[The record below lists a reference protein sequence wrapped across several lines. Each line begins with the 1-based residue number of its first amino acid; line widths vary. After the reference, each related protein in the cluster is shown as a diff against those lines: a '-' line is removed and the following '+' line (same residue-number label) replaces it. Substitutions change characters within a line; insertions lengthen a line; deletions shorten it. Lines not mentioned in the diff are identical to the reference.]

1 MTTFRDFKTA
11 VFPSLWEH
19 KEPEISYVEDKCSLH
34 RIEPDGMTITKDGDM
49 AYVVELYGKDYSG
62 LDESTMMNLFN
73 TRRNFFNELPSRIT
87 VSHHSHRI
95 KQTLTFDRGQFSNPY
110 AAEIGK
116 KWYDWFDTTFR
127 TKHYLMF
134 TISYESTLDRI
145 RKGAQKIV
153 KKSRDE
159 DKQTL
164 IDCVDLCL
172 NRMSA
177 YEPTLLQGDDL
188 ASYWGWLL
196 SGYPIKQKWPENDGV
211 ITGLLSRSTLQWPS
225 FKDYQI
231 YQTADRK
238 IFSSWLYIKLPANVS
253 NEEFFNELFSVQ
265 QKFSIYQT
273 FTRLEKGKAHSN
285 LKERQRNIQG
295 YMEDAEHH
303 ELEVAS
309 AKAELQADNL
319 NFMYHRF
326 SIEVLADTLEDLR
339 NAVLDISK
347 VASGAMYALA
357 KERVNCEPSFWS
369 RFPGMM
375 DYQER
380 VRELSTDNAAH
391 FATFPSMGE
400 GLSHCGFGPSAVTHF
415 KTLSGSEFGFTFQE
429 SPKYA
434 ALANTVLSGGSES
447 GKTTL
452 MAYLEAMC
460 GRFENF
466 KIVNLDQLHGLEV
479 FTRYMGGD
487 YMSFEDIKNMNL
499 NPLLLPDNTENRKYL
514 EQWFQILLGIEK
526 ADEQSKTVIS
536 RVVRMAYD
544 LPKEHRNL
552 EQLALAF
559 GGRDESRASEAIKK
573 WLPGGPLGDFFSSNS
588 DSLDFSSNIVT
599 FDMTHFL
606 DDPDVLPA
614 FASYMFYRIMLVAS
628 EPNSSG
634 IIFVDELDRYLSN
647 SIMGPQIAL
656 YLQQIRKKGWMI
668 ATACQDVPTILNNQF
683 KDKFKLNV
691 ATWIIYPDSKADHD
705 YYVGEL
711 GLNETEFKWVQET
724 DPMAR
729 KILVKRLGGESVRLD
744 IDLSGLGSLIKAFDS
759 STRGIEA
766 CKLARGKYGE
776 KWRSHYIAGC

>member
-1 MTTFRDFKTA
+1 MITMRDIKTA
-11 VFPSLWEH
+11 IFPSLWEH

-34 RIEPDGMTITKDGDM
+34 KIESDGLTITKDGDL
-49 AYVVELYGKDYSG
+49 AYVVELFGKDYTG
-62 LDESTMMNLFN
+62 LDEGSMLNLFN
-73 TRRNFFNELPSRIT
+73 TRRGFFNELPSRVT

-95 KQTLTFDRGQFSNPY
+95 KQTLFLDECQFSNPH

-116 KWYDWFDTTFR
+116 KWYNWFDTTYR

-134 TISYESTLDRI
+134 TISYESTLERL
-145 RKGAQKIV
+145 RKGAEKLV
-153 KKSRDE
+153 KKSRAE
-159 DKQTL
+159 DRQTL
-164 IDCVDLCL
+164 KDCVDLCL
-172 NRMSA
+172 NRLSA
-177 YEPTLLQGDDL
+177 YDPSLLQGDDL
-188 ASYWGWLL
+188 ASYWAWLL
-196 SGYPIKQKWPENDGV
+196 SGYPVKQKCPDDGV

-231 YQTADRK
+231 YRNSAGE
-238 IFSSWLYIKLPANVS
+238 IYSSWLYIKLPANVS
-253 NEEFFNELFSVQ
+253 NEEFFNALFQVQ

-273 FTRLEKGKAHSN
+273 FTKLEKGTAHKR
-285 LKERQRNIQG
+285 LKERDRNIKG
-295 YMEDAEHH
+295 YMEDAENH
-303 ELEVAS
+303 EIEVAS

-326 SIEVLADTLEDLR
+326 SIEVLADTLEELR
-339 NAVLDISK
+339 GAVMDISK
-347 VASGAMYALA
+347 VASGAMYALV

-391 FATFPSMGE
+391 FATYPSMGE
-400 GLSHCGFGPSAVTHF
+400 GLSRCGFGPSPVTHF

-434 ALANTVLSGGSES
+434 ALGNTVLSGGSES

-460 GRFENF
+460 DRFENF
-466 KIVNLDQLHGLEV
+466 KIVNFDQLHGLEV
-479 FTRYMGGD
+479 FTRYMRGD
-487 YMSFEDIKNMNL
+487 YMSYEDMKGMKL

-526 ADEQSKTVIS
+526 NDEESKTIIS
-536 RVVRMAYD
+536 RAVRMAYD
-544 LPKEHRNL
+544 LPREHRTL

-559 GGRDESRASEAIKK
+559 GGRDESKASEAIKK
-573 WLPGGPLGDFFSSNS
+573 WLPGGPLGEFFNSST
-588 DSLDFSSNIVT
+588 DSLDFSNNIVT

-614 FASYMFYRIMLVAS
+614 LASYMFYRIMLVAS
-628 EPNSSG
+628 EPDSAG
-634 IIFVDELDRYLSN
+634 IIFVDELDRYLSDP
-647 SIMGPQIAL
+647 IMGPQIAL
-656 YLQQIRKKGWMI
+656 YLQQIRKKGWLI
-668 ATACQDVPTILNNQF
+668 ATACQDVPTILNNKF

-691 ATWIIYPDSKADHD
+691 ATWIIYPDPKADHD

-711 GLNETEFKWVQET
+711 GLNETEFKWLQET

-729 KILVKRLGGESVRLD
+729 KVLVKRRGGESVLLD
-744 IDLSGLGSLIKAFDS
+744 IDLSGLGNLIKAFDS
-759 STRGIEA
+759 STKGIDA
-766 CKLARGKYGE
+766 CKQAREKYGE
-776 KWRSHYIAGC
+776 EWRSHYIAGR